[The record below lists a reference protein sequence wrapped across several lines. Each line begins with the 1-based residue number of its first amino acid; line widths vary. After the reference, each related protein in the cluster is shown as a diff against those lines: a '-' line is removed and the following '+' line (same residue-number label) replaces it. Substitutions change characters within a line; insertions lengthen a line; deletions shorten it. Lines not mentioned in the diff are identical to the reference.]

1 LISLFVLLSI
11 TADWPVVEFP
21 HRFFSGETAQKPLPA
36 AMSGG
41 IAVVDFDGD
50 GLLDV
55 FFVNGGE
62 LPSGKKTSTAH
73 SNRLYRNLGKLRFE
87 DVTRKAGLEGS
98 EYSFGA
104 SAGDFDGDGKPDLLV
119 TTLRGV
125 TLYRNQGRGT
135 FTDVTRTCE
144 IDNQG
149 RWAVGAAWVDIDNDG
164 DLDLFLVN
172 YVAWNPATE
181 QVCRTAGRVDFCH
194 PRYYQPVPNA
204 LFRNDNGRFTDIS
217 RQSGIAAHPGKG
229 MGVAVADFDND
240 GRMDLFVTNDRM
252 PAFLF
257 HATAKGTFE
266 EIGLETGVSVPS
278 DGKAVSGMGVDV
290 QDFDGDGKPDLVYT
304 ALKDETFPLYRT
316 TANGFEDAST
326 SSGLAP
332 LSRKYP
338 GWGVVF
344 ADLDN
349 DGLRDI
355 VAATSDALSGMV
367 DSNRKGP
374 VVWFRNAG
382 HGRFEGAQ
390 SLSTAA
396 MHRGVVAADLDRD
409 GCLDLVV
416 SALDTAPRVLRNP
429 CRNPKPGAKRQWPG
443 SSAVGYASSLWE
455 K

>member
-1 LISLFVLLSI
+1 MLLVFVLL
-11 TADWPVVEFP
+11 TVAADWQAVEFP

-41 IAVVDFDGD
+41 IAVFDFDGD

-62 LPSGKKTSTAH
+62 LPGGKKTSPAH
-73 SNRLYRNLGKLRFE
+73 ANRLYRNLGRMRFE

-104 SAGDFDGDGKPDLLV
+104 AAGDFDGDGKPDLLV

-125 TLYRNQGRGT
+125 ALYRNRGNGT
-135 FTDVTRTCE
+135 FADVTPTSG
-144 IDNQG
+144 IDNRG
-149 RWAVGAAWVDIDNDG
+149 RWAVGAAWVDIDQDG

-172 YVAWNPATE
+172 YLSWNPATE
-181 QVCRTAGRVDFCH
+181 PVCKTAGRVDFCH
-194 PRYYQPVPNA
+194 PRYYQPQPNA
-204 LFRNDNGRFTDIS
+204 LFRNDKGRFTDIS
-217 RQSGIAAHPGKG
+217 EQAGIAAHPGKG
-229 MGVAVADFDND
+229 MGVAVADFDKD
-240 GRMDLFVTNDRM
+240 GRPDFFVTNDRM

-257 HATAKGTFE
+257 HATDKGTFE
-266 EIGLETGVSVPS
+266 ETGLEAGVAVPP
-278 DGKAVSGMGVDV
+278 DGKAVSGMGADA
-290 QDFDGDGKPDLVYT
+290 QDFDGDGRPDLVYT

-316 TANGFEDAST
+316 TPNGFEDAST

-338 GWGVVF
+338 GWGIVF

-367 DSNRKGP
+367 DAGRKGP
-374 VVWFRNAG
+374 IVWFRNAG
-382 HGRFEGAQ
+382 RGRFESGQ
-390 SLSTAA
+390 VLSTAA
-396 MHRGVVAADLDRD
+396 MHRGVVATDLDRD

-416 SALDTAPRVLRNP
+416 SALDTAPRILRNP
-429 CRNPKPGAKRQWPG
+429 CRNPQLAAPRQWLG